1 MKAVGTDELEAL
13 GSLLEAMKAQSDRA
27 HDLALANQ
35 VALRHLRKRV
45 EVLEGGTTEIDL
57 RNERFSHGPK

>member
-1 MKAVGTDELEAL
+1 MKAVGINELEAL
-13 GSLLEAMKAQSDRA
+13 VSLLEAMKAQSGRA

-45 EVLEGGTTEIDL
+45 EVLEGGVACV
-57 RNERFSHGPK
+57 